1 VPPTAAP
8 AASATVTLG
17 QSQGEVEG
25 ILGQPTSKAI
35 LGPKVIYN
43 YNGMKVIFKNGKVAD
58 VE

>member
-1 VPPTAAP
+1 
-8 AASATVTLG
+8 VTLG
-17 QSQGEVEG
+17 RTQSDVEG

-43 YNGMKVIFKNGKVAD
+43 YNGMKVIFKDGKVAD